1 MKPLILFVE
10 DSLDD
15 VELSAD
21 WLKHFGVR
29 FELTNVQDE
38 AALRCALEISRP
50 ALIVSD
56 FSLPT
61 FDGMSALRVC
71 REVAP
76 EIPFIFYS
84 GSIGDDHQTQ
94 AERLGAQGC
103 IRKDRFEDFVILVK
117 QLLPH
122 AH

>member
-15 VELSAD
+15 VELSSD
-21 WLKHFGVR
+21 WLRHFGVP
-29 FELTNVQDE
+29 FESANVQDE
-38 AALRCALEISRP
+38 AALRKVLEVSHP

-56 FSLPT
+56 FSLPA

-71 REVAP
+71 REIAP
-76 EIPFIFYS
+76 EVPFIFYS

-103 IRKDRFEDFVILVK
+103 VRKDNFQDFVALVK
-117 QLLPH
+117 QLL
-122 AH
+122 AEVR